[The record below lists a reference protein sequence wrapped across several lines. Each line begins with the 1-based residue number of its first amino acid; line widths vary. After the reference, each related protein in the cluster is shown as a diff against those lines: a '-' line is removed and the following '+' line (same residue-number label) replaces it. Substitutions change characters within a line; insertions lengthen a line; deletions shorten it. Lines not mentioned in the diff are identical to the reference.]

1 MRKVLY
7 IFGLLTDAD
16 VEWIARTG
24 FRRRLSDGDVIIR
37 EGENTDSLIFLLEG
51 ELLVTTRMLGSI
63 ARMGVGEVV
72 GEMSLVDSAPPSA
85 TITASGNG
93 LALFLEKAKLIE
105 KLDSD
110 EGFGNRF
117 YHALAVFLADRLRD
131 ARRRPSANPA
141 VADATA
147 IADDELDA
155 GILDRLSDAGE
166 KFSRFLILLGS
177 NGAANR

>member
-7 IFGLLTDAD
+7 IFGLLSDAD
-16 VEWIARTG
+16 VEWMAQTG
-24 FRRRLSDGDVIIR
+24 IRQRLSDGDVIIR
-37 EGENTDSLIFLLEG
+37 EGERVDSLIFLLEG
-51 ELLVTTRMLGSI
+51 ELLVTTRRLGNI

-93 LALFLEKAKLIE
+93 LALFLDKTRLMQ

-110 EGFGNRF
+110 EGFGSRF
-117 YHALAVFLADRLRD
+117 YQALAVFLADRLRD
-131 ARRRPSANPA
+131 ARRSSGNPA
-141 VADATA
+141 VADETA

-177 NGAANR
+177 NRMANR